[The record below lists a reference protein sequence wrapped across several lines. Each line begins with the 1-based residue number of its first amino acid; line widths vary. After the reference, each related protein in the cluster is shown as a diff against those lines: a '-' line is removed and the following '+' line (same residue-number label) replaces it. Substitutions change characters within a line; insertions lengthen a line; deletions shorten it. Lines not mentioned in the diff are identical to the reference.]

1 MNEAEYSKV
10 QAVRSSHLKLLARS
24 PAHYLH
30 AVHEE
35 MKRAKDGV
43 DNASDALVMG
53 TVTHCLCLEGSEFD
67 SRFKIFDPEKRPKPA
82 QTFALTENKIW
93 KQKQEL
99 EAKETNRKL
108 IPQWMYDDALAMKK
122 AIKSTMLADE
132 VLNSVGIHEELHV
145 WTDKYTGIECK
156 ARVDKKRSNSRGV
169 DLKTTRDARPSAFIR
184 DVFNLGYHV
193 SGAFHMQGAN
203 LKEFAFVAV
212 ENTAPHGVLLYP
224 LSQDAIDT
232 ANYEIKVALQIIKQC
247 RAEYGSEFDLNTVW
261 PSYHYDHVDGYQIAV
276 PTWYKNQVGTNTEYQ
291 P

>member
-1 MNEAEYSKV
+1 MNEAEYAKV

-24 PAHYLH
+24 PLHYLH
-30 AVHEE
+30 AVQEE
-35 MKRAKDGV
+35 MKRAKDG
-43 DNASDALVMG
+43 DDDASDALKLG
-53 TVTHCLCLEGSEFD
+53 TVTHCLCLEQSEFD
-67 SRFKIFDPEKRPKPA
+67 SRFLIYDAEKRPKPA
-82 QTFALTENKIW
+82 QTFALTENKVW
-93 KQKQEL
+93 RQGE
-99 EAKETNRKL
+99 EMAAKSTNREL
-108 IPQWMYDDALAMKK
+108 ITLAMYEKALAMKK

-156 ARVDKKRSNSRGV
+156 ARVDKKRSKGRGV

-193 SGAFHMQGAN
+193 SAGFHMQGAN

-224 LSQDAIDT
+224 LSVDAIDT
-232 ANYEIKVALQIIKQC
+232 ANHEIKTALIIIKAC
-247 RAEYGSEFDLNTVW
+247 RQAYGSEFAEGTIW
-261 PSYHYDHVDGYQIAV
+261 PSYHYDHVDGYQISV

>member
-1 MNEAEYSKV
+1 MNEAEYAKV
-10 QAVRSSHLKLLARS
+10 KAVRSSHLKLLARS
-24 PAHYLH
+24 PAHYVH

-35 MKRAKDGV
+35 IKRATDG
-43 DNASDALVMG
+43 DDDASDALKLG
-53 TVTHCLCLEGSEFD
+53 TVTHCLCLEQSEFD
-67 SRFKIFDPEKRPKPA
+67 SRFMVYDADKRPSPT
-82 QTFALTENKIW
+82 QTFGLLLNKQWRENIER
-93 KQKQEL
+93 Q
-99 EAKETNRKL
+99 AKESGREL
-108 IPQWMYDDALAMKK
+108 ITVKMYEKALAMKK

-132 VLNSVGIHEELHV
+132 VLNSVGIHEQLHV

-156 ARVDKKRSNSRGV
+156 ARTDKERSRKRGV

-193 SGAFHMQGAN
+193 SAGFHMRGAN

-232 ANYEIKVALQIIKQC
+232 ADFEINVALRVIKQC

-261 PSYHYDHVDGYQIAV
+261 PSYHYDHVDGYQISV

>member
-1 MNEAEYSKV
+1 MNEAEYAKV
-10 QAVRSSHLKLLARS
+10 KAVRSSHLKLLARS
-24 PAHYLH
+24 PAHYVH

-35 MKRAKDGV
+35 IKRATDG
-43 DNASDALVMG
+43 DDDATDALVMG

-67 SRFKIFDPEKRPKPA
+67 SRFLIFNPENRPKPA
-82 QTFALTENKIW
+82 QTFALTENKVW
-93 KQKQEL
+93 RQGKEF
-99 EAKETNRKL
+99 EAKSSNRKL
-108 IPQWMYDDALAMKK
+108 IPQSMYDAALAMKK

-132 VLNSVGIHEELHV
+132 VLNSVGIHEQLHV

-156 ARVDKKRSNSRGV
+156 ARVDKKRSKGRGV

-193 SGAFHMQGAN
+193 SAGFHMRGAN

-232 ANYEIKVALQIIKQC
+232 ANFEINVALRVIKQC
-247 RAEYGSEFDLNTVW
+247 REQYGSEFDLNTVW
-261 PSYHYDHVDGYQIAV
+261 PSYHYDHVDGYQISV